1 MTPQPDSP
9 PAPPARRGIGWASM
23 LWIGGLHLAALAA
36 PFFFTWSG
44 LVVFAALYVVTGLG
58 ITLGYHRLL
67 THRSFATN
75 RFVEYLLTLS
85 GVLANQDGPLSWA
98 STHRKHHTHSDE
110 PDDPHSPAEHGFW
123 WAHVGWWMRPEP
135 RDPDRAL
142 FNVKDLAR
150 DPVMRFLERWHWL
163 FPILLGVV
171 LFGLGEVWSGS
182 GLSWVLWGVA
192 ARTVFVYHATW
203 LVNSAAH
210 KWGYRQFNTSDKS
223 RNLWW
228 VALVTFGEGW
238 HNNHHAHQRSA
249 AHGLR
254 WWEFDITYL
263 IIRSMAWMGLARDI
277 HVSPKP
283 KAKPGSRKSVWRIL
297 WPKKGRRLVKRVA
310 AMK

>member
-1 MTPQPDSP
+1 
-9 PAPPARRGIGWASM
+9 M
-23 LWIGGLHLAALAA
+23 LWIAGLHLGACAA
-36 PFFFTWSG
+36 PFTFTWSG

-67 THRSFATN
+67 THRSFHTN
-75 RFVEYLLTLS
+75 RVVEFLLTLS
-85 GVLANQDGPLSWA
+85 GVLANQDGPLTWVG
-98 STHRKHHTHSDE
+98 THRKHHTHSDE
-110 PDDPHSPAEHGFW
+110 PEDPHSPEHGFW
-123 WAHVGWWMRPEP
+123 WSHFGWWMRPEP
-135 RDPDRAL
+135 RDTTRDF

-150 DPVMRFLERWHWL
+150 DPMHRMFERFHWL
-163 FPILLGVV
+163 FPILLAGV
-171 LFGLGEVWSGS
+171 LYGLGELWSGS
-182 GLSWVLWGVA
+182 GLSWVVWGVA

-210 KWGYRQFNTSDKS
+210 KWGYQGFETGDKS

-254 WWEFDITYL
+254 WWEVDITYM
-263 IIRSMAWMGLARDI
+263 IIRGMAWLGLARDI

-283 KAKPGSRKSVWRIL
+283 KAKPGSRKSVWRVL

-310 AMK
+310 AIK

>member
-1 MTPQPDSP
+1 VPVDPN
-9 PAPPARRGIGWASM
+9 
-23 LWIGGLHLAALAA
+23 
-36 PFFFTWSG
+36 
-44 LVVFAALYVVTGLG
+44 
-58 ITLGYHRLL
+58 
-67 THRSFATN
+67 RSF
-75 RFVEYLLTLS
+75 
-85 GVLANQDGPLSWA
+85 
-98 STHRKHHTHSDE
+98 
-110 PDDPHSPAEHGFW
+110 
-123 WAHVGWWMRPEP
+123 
-135 RDPDRAL
+135 

-150 DPVMRFLERWHWL
+150 DPVHRLFERFHWL

-171 LFGLGEVWSGS
+171 LYGLGELWSGS

-210 KWGYRQFNTSDKS
+210 KWGYQHFDTGDKS

-228 VALVTFGEGW
+228 VALVSFGEGW

-254 WWEFDITYL
+254 WWEVDITYMV
-263 IIRSMAWMGLARDI
+263 IRGMAWVGLARDI

-297 WPKKGRRLVKRVA
+297 WPKKGRRLVRR
-310 AMK
+310 

>member
-1 MTPQPDSP
+1 MV
-9 PAPPARRGIGWASM
+9 
-23 LWIGGLHLAALAA
+23 WIAGLHLAALAA

-44 LVVFAALYVVTGLG
+44 LVVFGSLYVITGLG

-67 THRSFATN
+67 THRSFQTN
-75 RFVEYLLTLS
+75 KVIEFLLTLS
-85 GVLANQDGPLSWA
+85 GVLANQDGPLTWVG
-98 STHRKHHTHSDE
+98 THRKHHTHSDE
-110 PDDPHSPAEHGFW
+110 PEDPHSPEHGFW
-123 WAHVGWWMRPEP
+123 WAHFGWWMRPEP
-135 RDPDRAL
+135 RDPNRTL

-150 DPVMRFLERWHWL
+150 DPMHRMFERLHWL
-163 FPILLGVV
+163 FPILLA
-171 LFGLGEVWSGS
+171 GLLYAGGELWSWLGSGTTLGSGS

-210 KWGYRQFNTSDKS
+210 KWGYRGFNTSDKS

-254 WWEFDITYL
+254 WWEVDITYM

-297 WPKKGRRLVKRVA
+297 WPKKGRRLVKRTVT
-310 AMK
+310 MQ